1 MTFKHPIITTVI
13 YLFLLLS
20 AVWKQSYIAILL
32 AVAYI
37 TVEHLVS
44 RNGIKVSDAFDSLL
58 GSYKDSNGR
67 TPTGGLGP
75 R

>member
-1 MTFKHPIITTVI
+1 MTFRHPIITSVI

-20 AVWKQSYIAILL
+20 AVWRQSYLAILL

-37 TVEHLVS
+37 TVEHLVT
-44 RNGIKVSDAFDSLL
+44 RNRNKVKDAFDSLY
-58 GSYKDSNGR
+58 GSYKDGNGR
-67 TPTGGLGP
+67 RYTGGLGP

>member
-1 MTFKHPIITTVI
+1 MTFKHPIITSVI

-44 RNGIKVSDAFDSLL
+44 RNRNKVSDAFDSLL
-58 GSYKDSNGR
+58 GSYKDSNGNR
-67 TPTGGLGP
+67 STGGLGP